1 MERILFWMG
10 VLNVIAALGL
20 LRSVLTAER
29 RLVRLAD
36 VALPPGEAPP
46 SVTVV
51 VAARDEARG
60 IEAALRSVLAQDHPA
75 MDVVVVDDRST
86 DGTGD
91 ILRRMV
97 AAEPRLRVVSVDTL
111 PDGWLGKCHALWRGS
126 QEAAG
131 ELLLFAD
138 ADVVMRPDTVR
149 RAATHLARAGR
160 DHVTLG
166 MRLEMPGVLLKAF
179 GVLFGIL
186 FTEFSKPWRVT
197 DPKRPEHVGIG
208 AFNLVRASAYRA
220 VGGHVPIALRPDDD
234 MKLGKLLKKNGFR
247 QELLDGSDHISVAW
261 YHSVR
266 EAVRGLRKNAFAG
279 VDYRYAPLV
288 GGTVANVLFLVVP
301 FVAVFVAP
309 GAARWTFAAAVGA
322 LLLLFARAARP
333 QRVPAW
339 MGVALPAAS
348 LLFCFVLWNAVAY
361 TLIHRGIEWRG
372 THYPLD
378 ALRANRV

>member
-1 MERILFWMG
+1 MERVLFWLG
-10 VLNVIAALGL
+10 IVNVLAGLGL
-20 LRSVLTAER
+20 LSSVATAARRIR
-29 RLVRLAD
+29 RLTD
-36 VALPPGEAPP
+36 VSVSGDDVPP

-51 VAARDEARG
+51 IAARDEARG

-91 ILRRMV
+91 ILRRMS
-97 AAEPRLRVVSVDTL
+97 AENARLRVVHVTEL
-111 PDGWLGKCHALWRGS
+111 PPGWLGKNHALWRGAR
-126 QEAAG
+126 EAGG

-138 ADVVMRPDTVR
+138 ADVVMKPDTVR
-149 RAATHLARAGR
+149 RAALHLARERR

-186 FTEFSKPWRVT
+186 FNEFTKPWRVP

-208 AFNLVRASAYRA
+208 AFNLVRAEAYRA
-220 VGGHVPIALRPDDD
+220 IGGHEPIALRPDDD
-234 MKLGKLLKKNGFR
+234 IKLGKLLKKNGFVT
-247 QELLDGSDHISVAW
+247 ELLDGTEHLTVAW

-266 EAVRGLRKNAFAG
+266 EAVRGLRKNGFAG

-288 GGTVANVLFLVVP
+288 GGTIANVLFLVFP
-301 FVAVFVAP
+301 FVAVFLAP
-309 GAARWTFAAAVGA
+309 GSARGSYLAALAVLA
-322 LLLLFARAARP
+322 VLFAVAARP

-339 MGVALPAAS
+339 MVVALPAAS
-348 LLFCFVLWNAVAY
+348 LLFCFVIWNAVAY
-361 TLIHRGIEWRG
+361 ALRHGGIEWRG